1 MTNDG
6 NDMRGS
12 SVIRH
17 VMKVLRSFAADEPTK
32 GVTDIAEEVGLHK
45 SSVSRILAALE
56 QEQVVEQDQQTRKY
70 RLGLGLIAVAGPLLA
85 NLDVRQMA
93 VEEMVGLRDHVG
105 ETVALSVWDGQGAV
119 TVEQVPSREPI
130 KHTSSLGSRYA
141 TTADSTVQVFL
152 AHVAEDVATDIELG
166 SLGVNPRVDI
176 DEFHAR
182 LKAVRTAGVAVNRG
196 DTSTDEVGICAP
208 VFDHRGEV
216 AAALLIASPA
226 YRIDDE
232 TLERAAAACS
242 DAARRISARLG
253 HDGVRGK

>member
-85 NLDVRQMA
+85 NLDVRRVA
-93 VEEMVGLRDHVG
+93 IEEMTQLRDDVK
-105 ETVALSVWDGQGAV
+105 ETVALSVWDGQAAV
-119 TVEQVPSREPI
+119 TVEQVPSREQV

-152 AHVAEDVATDIELG
+152 AHKTEEVATLVESG
-166 SLGVNPRVDI
+166 SLAVNPRVGVQ
-176 DEFHAR
+176 EFYDR
-182 LKAVRTAGVAVNRG
+182 LETVRPAAVAVNRG
-196 DTSTDEVGICAP
+196 DTSSNEVGISAP
-208 VFDHRGEV
+208 IFDHRGNV
-216 AAALLIASPA
+216 AAALLIACPA

-232 TLERAAAACS
+232 TLESAIMACRE
-242 DAARRISARLG
+242 AARRISARLG
-253 HDGVRGK
+253 HDDIQDK